1 MRRARLGAVSPTRRR
16 PLARFVIFSA
26 ACLAA
31 WIAPG
36 PLLGAA
42 SPWAYGAAVLAL
54 LLAVTWIA
62 LWSEGQ
68 PMAALGLAFDSRRV
82 REFACGFAIT
92 SVLFAAAALGRAAW
106 IGAAWQFDGRASIVG
121 ALGGLPAAFLLMAGE
136 EFVFRGY
143 GFRQLIAAV
152 GTRTA
157 LFISAVAFGVY
168 HLAQTGFGMWGIGA
182 FWVVALPALGGL
194 VFSLAFIRTGG
205 MAMPLGLHLGGN
217 WIQASVLRLGEAPH
231 GAPAALFTAPL
242 TTAQA
247 YELWSP
253 DLLPQVPYLCVVVTT
268 AVLLRVYS
276 ARSASIGSTRVARRA
291 GR

>member
-1 MRRARLGAVSPTRRR
+1 MRRARLGAVDPLRRR

-31 WIAPG
+31 WNAPG
-36 PLLGAA
+36 PLT
-42 SPWAYGAAVLAL
+42 SLAL
-54 LLAVTWIA
+54 LLAFTRIA
-62 LWSEGQ
+62 LWSEGAS
-68 PMAALGLAFDSRRV
+68 MGALGLALDSRRL
-82 REFACGFAIT
+82 REFACGVAIT
-92 SVLFAAAALGRAAW
+92 AILFTAAALARAAW
-106 IGAAWQFDGRASIVG
+106 IGAPWQFQGRAGILG
-121 ALGGLPAAFLLMAGE
+121 ALAGLPVAFLLMAGE
-136 EFVFRGY
+136 ELVFRGY
-143 GFRQLIAAV
+143 GFRQLIAATGARMAV
-152 GTRTA
+152 VM
-157 LFISAVAFGVY
+157 SAIAFGVY

-247 YELWSP
+247 HELWSP